1 MYVEWSALLMDYT
14 CVFGVIMSVVVVVL
28 LMGALPPFYRHKGW
42 HGFYMCKLV
51 NYLWCLEQ

>member
-1 MYVEWSALLMDYT
+1 MDYT

-28 LMGALPPFYRHKGW
+28 LMGAPPPFYRHKGW